1 MRHFI
6 LADNQDITRAG
17 WLYLL
22 NPSGYDCHEVS
33 DKKELMTVLE
43 VHQDALVVLDFA
55 LFDISSVSDLIHLHD
70 KFPETD
76 WIVCSDDFSDDL
88 IRQLIYNAQSFS
100 LLLKNSPIE
109 EFQSCIKQTIK
120 RNRYIS
126 SYVSNLL
133 FEMTRSQGT
142 QKKEVLTQTEKEILK
157 DLALGKSTKEIAS
170 IRIIS
175 VHTVM
180 THRKNIFRKIEVNNV
195 HEATKYAMRAGI
207 VDMTEYYI

>member
-1 MRHFI
+1 
-6 LADNQDITRAG
+6 
-17 WLYLL
+17 
-22 NPSGYDCHEVS
+22 
-33 DKKELMTVLE
+33 MTVLE

>member
-1 MRHFI
+1 MRQFI

-22 NPSGYDCHEVS
+22 NPSGYICHEVS
-33 DKKELMTVLE
+33 DKKELMSALE
-43 VHQDALVVLDFA
+43 TYNDALVVLDFA
-55 LFDISSVSDLIHLHD
+55 LFDIGSVSDLIHMHD
-70 KFPETD
+70 KYPETD

-157 DLALGKSTKEIAS
+157 DIALGKSTKEIAS
-170 IRIIS
+170 LRNIS